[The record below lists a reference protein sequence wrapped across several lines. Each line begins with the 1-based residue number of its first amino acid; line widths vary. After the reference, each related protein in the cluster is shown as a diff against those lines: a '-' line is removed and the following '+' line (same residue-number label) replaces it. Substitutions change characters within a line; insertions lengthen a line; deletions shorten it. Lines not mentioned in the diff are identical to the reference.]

1 MRLDVEKYMAHKNRR
16 EWFSNNKRGLIIGF
30 VFGSLMAPFLAVLGL
45 GIPLFEILRPFL
57 IAPMDLIGSL
67 IPNVQ
72 TGPWCNN
79 SKSH

>member
-1 MRLDVEKYMAHKNRR
+1 
-16 EWFSNNKRGLIIGF
+16 
-30 VFGSLMAPFLAVLGL
+30 MAPFLAVLGL

-72 TGPWCNN
+72 TGPSSYYVPIHKWILTLMFNGMCYAFVGAIIQ
-79 SKSH
+79 SLVKKKA